1 LPHPTPATFGNGAVS
16 RPAPHFVMLSEVG
29 LDRLLKDA
37 DLALYRAKGAG
48 RDKVVKTAWL
58 PELDEPPEGKPD
70 CDWQQRKI
78 S

>member
-1 LPHPTPATFGNGAVS
+1 
-16 RPAPHFVMLSEVG
+16 MLSEVG